1 MAHIAHLSLVLSLVA
16 GTAYAQETLQETPPE
31 LRDFRIEP
39 ERPQPAPQSEPEI
52 RPSVVPKTTEE
63 PLSMVPEPVATVS
76 PPPQSPTP
84 SVRQPE
90 VGSVRSDEV
99 REVYEPRASVESE
112 PDADIQQKSPVPP
125 ATTSEA
131 PKAREIADGLP
142 FWQLALGFVI
152 AILLAGWLTRRLRRR
167 RHSSEPR
174 PSQKGSEVGAKRVVS
189 METAPAIT
197 QATTIKAANLRPRLA
212 LEFIPERA
220 TLSFTALTVKG
231 KLHINNAGGGPARNL
246 RMRAT
251 MISAS
256 NTQARTIDA
265 FYSGAIP
272 IEVNALGDAMA
283 GESLALEIE
292 ISIRLNE
299 LESHILGTR
308 QIVVPVVVAD
318 IAYDWIDGDDVAR
331 LACMIGRESQPPQPK
346 MGPLRLDLGPR
357 SFSPLGQRK
366 LYT

>member
-1 MAHIAHLSLVLSLVA
+1 
-16 GTAYAQETLQETPPE
+16 
-31 LRDFRIEP
+31 
-39 ERPQPAPQSEPEI
+39 
-52 RPSVVPKTTEE
+52 
-63 PLSMVPEPVATVS
+63 
-76 PPPQSPTP
+76 
-84 SVRQPE
+84 
-90 VGSVRSDEV
+90 
-99 REVYEPRASVESE
+99 
-112 PDADIQQKSPVPP
+112 
-125 ATTSEA
+125 
-131 PKAREIADGLP
+131 
-142 FWQLALGFVI
+142 
-152 AILLAGWLTRRLRRR
+152 
-167 RHSSEPR
+167 
-174 PSQKGSEVGAKRVVS
+174 

-299 LESHILGTR
+299 LESHIRGTR

-331 LACMIGRESQPPQPK
+331 LACMIGRALTATATQNGATSAGSWPAQFFASRTAKTLHLKACIAFCQK
-346 MGPLRLDLGPR
+346 
-357 SFSPLGQRK
+357 SPLCAVHENHSSNFGRPAELQPFF
-366 LYT
+366 T